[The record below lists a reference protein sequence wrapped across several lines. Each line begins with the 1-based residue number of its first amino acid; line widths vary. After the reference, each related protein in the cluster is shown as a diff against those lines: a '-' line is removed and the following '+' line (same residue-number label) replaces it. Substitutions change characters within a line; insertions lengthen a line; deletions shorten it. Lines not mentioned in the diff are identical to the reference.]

1 MTKSTRYLA
10 LGSAAIVVF
19 GLCTGLIAYYG
30 GIPSLTASRVGPPEL
45 AFVPADAS
53 IVAFADVRDVMDSEL
68 RKKLREVLPGDQQK
82 REELQ
87 RMTGIDVERD
97 IDRVVAAVSATGEHS
112 VVAFLSG
119 RFNPGQIESLA
130 KQHGGQ
136 VVDYGGKRLI
146 RGMRHND
153 GRARAQAPAQGAQP
167 QPRREGAGNEAPAL
181 AFIEP
186 NVLAIGA
193 EAAVRRAIDTQKSG
207 QNVTKNDELMKI
219 ISGVSTGN
227 NVWAVGR
234 MDHFI
239 NRLPQEIS
247 MRMPPIQ
254 WFAATGRVNG
264 GIHASL
270 RAEARDDQ
278 SAENLRDVVRGGL
291 ALVKMQSGDPRMAA
305 LANSIR
311 LEGNGKTV
319 AVSFTVPAELID
331 MLLKQGAR
339 GLIPNHEIH

>member
-1 MTKSTRYLA
+1 
-10 LGSAAIVVF
+10 VVF

-30 GIPSLTASRVGPPEL
+30 GIPSLTASRLGPPEL

-130 KQHGGQ
+130 RQHGGQ

-146 RGMRHND
+146 RGMRD
-153 GRARAQAPAQGAQP
+153 GGDRNRAQSREQGAQP
-167 QPRREGAGNEAPAL
+167 QPRREGGNEGPAL

-186 NVLAIGA
+186 TVLAIGA
-193 EAAVRRAIDTQKSG
+193 EAAVRKAIDTQKSG
-207 QNVTKNDELMKI
+207 QNVTKNDDLMKI
-219 ISGVSTGN
+219 ISSVSTGN

-239 NRLPQEIS
+239 DRLPQEVS

-278 SAENLRDVVRGGL
+278 AAENLRDVVKGGL

-311 LEGNGKTV
+311 LEGSGKTV
-319 AVSFTVPAELID
+319 SVSFTVPAELID
-331 MLLKQGAR
+331 LLLKQGAR
-339 GLIPNHEIH
+339 GLIPNHELH